1 MHNIGFALE
10 IILDGPHATLW
21 DHHAKRETLR
31 FLRKRGN
38 DISSQDLSH
47 LVDAILGGPERD
59 EYGQSLSEDEWTAYR
74 NFQIRLRLHKLVEG
88 GAVLPEQ
95 AQETYNR
102 IQQAQPWQP
111 KGNGSEEFSF
121 FMSEARWVSEEEL
134 QDRDGIENFA
144 NMTVEAF
151 IVWAKNQE
159 TIHQD
164 RPWDC
169 GGGWSG
175 YFASNPEAAINF
187 LRQAGEQG
195 SWPAPTWHVVLRSHE
210 RSAKVSRKNERTI
223 ADTLVLMPTQ
233 SLTPIVL
240 EAVRWLELVRKSL
253 PKKLRRKLW
262 RQMWEASQH
271 QEQDLERT
279 LGVETALNHSGGV
292 LGAVLYSEI
301 AEEIP
306 KVGPGD
312 NPGFPTHLRKDFYE
326 LVENESPSAKL
337 ARVQIAPMLWALY
350 RIDPEWTE
358 RTFFKRM
365 DMDDEDSFDPFLW
378 EAYFWRTTL
387 SDDLLQAFH
396 DIYFNVLRNLDVLE
410 DKINTRVLDNAVQ
423 AFIHMA
429 IPPDRH
435 ISTQEAKETLLQMSP
450 AYLAD
455 AAWALKNILQG
466 AGNKSPKLWKETIGP
481 WFKDAWPRR
490 AFPREKHL
498 SERLAWMAIS
508 SGDAFPFIIET
519 IIDRI
524 GPEEHVGA
532 LFHLMSTER
541 EKDAGTG
548 PISKYP
554 EAALILTDKLVQGES
569 PLGDTLSQVLKVI
582 EENDEVLAQTDTFT
596 NLKALAT

>member
-1 MHNIGFALE
+1 MHDIGLALE
-10 IILDGPHATLW
+10 IILDGPNATLW
-21 DHHAKRETLR
+21 NHRAKRETLR

-38 DISSQDLSH
+38 DILSKDLSR
-47 LVDAILGGPERD
+47 LVDAILEGPDRD
-59 EYGQSLSEDEWTAYR
+59 EYGQSLSEDEWTAHR

-95 AQETYNR
+95 AQETYDR

-111 KGNGSEEFSF
+111 EGNRSEEFSSF
-121 FMSEARWVSEEEL
+121 VSEARFVSKEEL
-134 QDRDGIENFA
+134 QGRGGVEDFA

-159 TIHQD
+159 DILQD

-169 GGGWSG
+169 GGGWAG
-175 YFASNPEAAINF
+175 YFASEPEAAIDF

-195 SWPAPTWHVVLRSHE
+195 SWSAPTWHVALRSHE
-210 RSAKVSRKNERTI
+210 RSAKVSKKHERTI
-223 ADTLVLMPTQ
+223 ADTLVRMPTQ

-240 EAVRWLELVRKSL
+240 EAARWLELVRKSL
-253 PKKLRRKLW
+253 PKTLRRKLW
-262 RQMWEASQH
+262 RQMWEVSQH

-279 LGVETALNHSGGV
+279 LGADTALNHSGGV
-292 LGAVLYSEI
+292 LGSVLYSEM
-301 AEEIP
+301 ADEIP
-306 KVGPGD
+306 KVAPGD

-337 ARVQIAPMLWALY
+337 ARVQMAPMLWALY
-350 RIDPEWTE
+350 RVDPEWAE
-358 RTFFKRM
+358 LTFFKRM

-378 EAYFWRTTL
+378 EAYFLRATL
-387 SDDLLQAFH
+387 SDDLLSAFH
-396 DIYFNVLRNLDVLE
+396 DIYFKVLRNLDALG
-410 DKINTRVLDNAVQ
+410 DKIENRVLDNAVQ

-450 AYLAD
+450 TYLAD

-481 WFKDAWPRR
+481 WFEEAWPKK
-490 AFPREKHL
+490 AFTGEKHL
-498 SERLAWMAIS
+498 SERLAWMAID
-508 SGDAFPFIIET
+508 SGDAFPLIIEA
-519 IIDRI
+519 IKDRI
-524 GPEEHVGA
+524 GPEEHAGA
-532 LFHLMSTER
+532 LFHLMSTEE

-548 PISKYP
+548 PISRHP
-554 EAALILTDKLVQGES
+554 EAALKLVDKLVQEEI
-569 PLGDTLSQVLKVI
+569 PFGDTLSQVLKVI
-582 EENDEVLAQTDTFT
+582 EENDAELVQTHTFT
-596 NLKALAT
+596 RLKAIAT